1 MIKQEAAV
9 KTALATDVLL
19 ALEELQKVV
28 DSKQNVR
35 LPGVN
40 CTAIIWLDGKL
51 HYKAYLDADKMIW
64 TDGLFIG
71 AISRLKVTWHDRIVP
86 RLDQSRLKV
95 TWHDRI
101 VPRLDQECLDKISQA
116 WFSALTGLAS
126 NVVSTD
132 LAIGRIPAHYGI
144 DGVEINPGR
153 FVFEFAYLS
162 EVNADEAYVDLM
174 EAQLETLL
182 APLSDPDLSLE
193 QARDL
198 CDELWTD
205 NNLLEMDLIS
215 AIDWFSGKRDISA
228 SLRTA
233 RAHLDKV
240 C

>member
-35 LPGVN
+35 LPGVMY
-40 CTAIIWLDGKL
+40 TAILWRDGKI
-51 HYKAYLDADKMIW
+51 HYKGYLDDDQMIW

-71 AISRLKVTWHDRIVP
+71 AISRLEVAWHDRIVP
-86 RLDQSRLKV
+86 K
-95 TWHDRI
+95 
-101 VPRLDQECLDKISQA
+101 LDQEWLDQISKV

-126 NVVSTD
+126 NVISTD

-144 DGVEINPGR
+144 EGLKINPGR
-153 FVFEFAYLS
+153 FVVEFAYLS

-174 EAQLETLL
+174 ETQLETLL
-182 APLSDPDLSLE
+182 APLRDPGLSLD
-193 QARDL
+193 QVRDF
-198 CDELWTD
+198 CDRLWTD
-205 NNLLEMDLIS
+205 NPLLEMDMIA
-215 AIDWFSGKRDISA
+215 AIDWLAGKRDISA

-233 RAHLDKV
+233 RDHLSKA
-240 C
+240 

>member
-1 MIKQEAAV
+1 M
-9 KTALATDVLL
+9 
-19 ALEELQKVV
+19 V
-28 DSKQNVR
+28 DAKQNVS
-35 LPGVN
+35 LLGVN

-71 AISRLKVTWHDRIVP
+71 AI
-86 RLDQSRLKV
+86 SRLKV

-193 QARDL
+193 QARDF